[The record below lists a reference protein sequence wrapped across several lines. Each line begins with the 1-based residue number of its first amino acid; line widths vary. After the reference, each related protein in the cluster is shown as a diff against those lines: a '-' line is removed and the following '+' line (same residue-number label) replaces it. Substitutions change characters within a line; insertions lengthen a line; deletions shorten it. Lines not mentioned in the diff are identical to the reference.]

1 MKIFLINLD
10 NAKIRLRYQE
20 KQMERLGLDFE
31 RWRATPI
38 NEIEQEFIQDF
49 HKKWKWVWSPLDY
62 YIALF
67 YDHMQLW
74 KKIIASGKPA
84 LILEDDVFFCPD
96 IKEVLSHIEAGG
108 FQGYINLEQSL
119 SKRTISTNSQTLG
132 YKDYHLIQSYR
143 DKTGAAG
150 YIADPEAASILLD
163 ASKKLFLPS
172 DTFIQSPF
180 IKMKRYI
187 IEPSPLCQNKQ
198 FLGKTFYLQ
207 ENFYQK
213 MKMKKN
219 KTAYKIRNIYEK
231 CFFPK
236 KTVKRAIKPHPS
248 LLPHRF

>member
-10 NAKIRLRYQE
+10 TAKTHLRYQE

-31 RWRATPI
+31 RRRATPI

-49 HKKWKWVWSPLDY
+49 HKKWKWVHNLLDFE
-62 YIALF
+62 ISIF
-67 YDHMQLW
+67 YNHIQLW

-84 LILEDDVFFCPD
+84 LILEDDVFLCPD

-119 SKRTISTNSQTLG
+119 FKRYVSANSQTLG
-132 YKDYHLIQSYR
+132 YKDYHLIQSYK
-143 DKTGAAG
+143 DKTGSAG
-150 YIADPEAASILLD
+150 YIIDPQAASILLET
-163 ASKKLFLPS
+163 SQKFFLPS

-180 IKMKRYI
+180 VKMKKYI
-187 IEPSPLCQNKQ
+187 IEPSPLCQDKQ
-198 FLGKTFYLQ
+198 FLIKTFYPQ

-236 KTVKRAIKPHPS
+236 KTMKRAIKPHPS